1 MKSGQNKV
9 EYIASYPGIDKM
21 PEHDKPEFCF
31 IGRSNVG
38 KSSLLNY
45 LSGQNALAKTSKKPG
60 KTQNINLFYN
70 SEGYYFIDLPGYG
83 YASKSKSERDR
94 WKKLIYNYLEKSK
107 NLAVCFIL
115 IDSRISFQEIDKNFI
130 NWTGQKSLPIA
141 LVFTK
146 IDAVK
151 NNLKAKHISDVKKE
165 LLTHW
170 ESLPQIFEVSS
181 EKRIGGE
188 ILIEYITGIFNT
200 LNQTV

>member
-1 MKSGQNKV
+1 MKSGQKKV
-9 EYIASYPGIDKM
+9 EYIGSYPGIEKM
-21 PEHDKPEFCF
+21 PDHDKPEFCF

-70 SEGYYFIDLPGYG
+70 SEGYYFVDLPGYG
-83 YASKSKSERDR
+83 YASISKSERDR
-94 WKKLIYNYLEKSK
+94 WKKMIYNYLEKRK

-130 NWTGQKSLPIA
+130 NWTGQKNLPIS

-151 NNLKAKHISDVKKE
+151 NNLRAKHIALIKKE
-165 LLTHW
+165 LLLQW
-170 ESLPQIFEVSS
+170 ETLPELFEVSS
-181 EKRIGGE
+181 EKKTGGDL
-188 ILIEYITGIFNT
+188 LIEYINGIFNS
-200 LNQTV
+200 LN

>member
-1 MKSGQNKV
+1 MKSGQKKV
-9 EYIASYPGIDKM
+9 EYIGSYPGIEKM
-21 PEHDKPEFCF
+21 PDHDKPEFCF

-70 SEGYYFIDLPGYG
+70 SEGYYFVDLPGYG
-83 YASKSKSERDR
+83 YASISKSERDR
-94 WKKLIYNYLEKSK
+94 WKKMIYNYLEKRK

-130 NWTGQKSLPIA
+130 NWTGQKNLPIS

-151 NNLKAKHISDVKKE
+151 NNLRAKHIALIKKE
-165 LLTHW
+165 LLLHW
-170 ESLPQIFEVSS
+170 ETLPELFEVSS
-181 EKRIGGE
+181 EKKTGGDL
-188 ILIEYITGIFNT
+188 LIEYINGIFNS
-200 LNQTV
+200 LN